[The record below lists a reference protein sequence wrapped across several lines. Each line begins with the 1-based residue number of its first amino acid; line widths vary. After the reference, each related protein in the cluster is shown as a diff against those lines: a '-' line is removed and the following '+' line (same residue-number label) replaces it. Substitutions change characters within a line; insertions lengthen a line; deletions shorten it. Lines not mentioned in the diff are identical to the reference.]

1 MPLPEAEPELLC
13 LFFTDHDRLIA
24 FHFDQTEQFGT
35 YCVAGQDMLGS
46 NILNRTLRHLGRLGI
61 ARILDDRYSATPLDA
76 QQPGRAVVE
85 APAEHNSD
93 NP

>member
-1 MPLPEAEPELLC
+1 
-13 LFFTDHDRLIA
+13 
-24 FHFDQTEQFGT
+24 
-35 YCVAGQDMLGS
+35 MLGS